1 MPVRLGPIAPSRSTN
16 LWYWMAAIGRGDF
29 DLDRTVGF
37 FRNSTPMKTTIR
49 SVLTILA
56 FSLSFAGSKTQA
68 VSPPPDGGYAG
79 GNTAEGQ
86 NALLSL
92 TTGGF
97 NTAVGLLSLRSDTTG
112 SFNTAI
118 GAGTLVANTANEN
131 TALGAGAL
139 LSNTTGLQNTASGTF
154 ALFSNTEGNAN
165 TAIGTHALISN
176 TTGFENTAVGRDA
189 LSGNTGGVGN
199 TAIGVGALGSANGS
213 TSTAI
218 GFLAG
223 LNVTTASNV
232 ICIGAL
238 GQNVSNSCYIGQI
251 FGVTSS
257 GGTAVFINSDGKL
270 GTATSSRRFKR
281 EIKPMDQAS
290 EVLFALK
297 PVTFRYKKE
306 IDPKGTSQFGLVAE
320 DVETADP
327 DLVVRDKEGKP
338 YSVRYD
344 QVNAMLLNEF
354 LKAHKK
360 VEEFNSKLARQEVV
374 IAQQQE
380 ELRTTATRQE
390 NEIRALTASLKKQ
403 AAQLQNVSAQLG
415 MNKSA
420 TKLADIS
427 Q

>member
-1 MPVRLGPIAPSRSTN
+1 
-16 LWYWMAAIGRGDF
+16 
-29 DLDRTVGF
+29 
-37 FRNSTPMKTTIR
+37 MKRTIR
-49 SVLTILA
+49 LLPAMLVLLCVAPLA
-56 FSLSFAGSKTQA
+56 KTLA

-154 ALFSNTEGNAN
+154 ALFSNAEGNAN

-199 TAIGVGALGSANGS
+199 TAVGVSALGSANGS

-270 GTATSSRRFKR
+270 GTATSSRRFKE
-281 EIKPMDQAS
+281 EIEPMDTAS
-290 EVLFALK
+290 EALFALK
-297 PVTFRYKKE
+297 PVTFRYRKD
-306 IDPKGTSQFGLVAE
+306 IDPNGASQFGLVAE
-320 DVETADP
+320 DVEKADP
-327 DLVVRDKEGKP
+327 DLVVRDKEGRP

-360 VEEFNSKLARQEVV
+360 VDELGSRVARQEVV
-374 IAQQQE
+374 IAQQGE

-390 NEIRALTASLKKQ
+390 NEIRALTASLKEQ
-403 AAQLQNVSAQLG
+403 AAQLQNVSAQIE

-420 TKLADIS
+420 TKLTDVS